1 MTDQP
6 ETPQERSPVPPEEVA
21 RRKRQLWLVVG
32 LMVLGFCIIFTLLL
46 GVFWIFGGQISKLVT
61 GT

>member
-6 ETPQERSPVPPEEVA
+6 ETPQEQPPVPPEEVA
-21 RRKRQLWLVVG
+21 RRKHQLWLVVG
-32 LMVLGFCIIFTLLL
+32 LMVLGFCIVISLLL
-46 GVFWIFGGQISKLVT
+46 GVFWIFGGQISKVIL